1 MLDPLE
7 MMVRQEEREHL
18 TGAIR
23 RLPETERMVLRMVDI
38 EGFSESD
45 TASCAAMPMA
55 KVRSALARAR
65 EMLKARLA

>member
-7 MMVRQEEREHL
+7 MMVRQEERDQM

-23 RLPETERMVLRMVDI
+23 SLPETERLVLRMVDL

-65 EMLKARLA
+65 ALLKARLA

>member
-1 MLDPLE
+1 MEPIDRLIA
-7 MMVRQEEREHL
+7 QEEREHL

-55 KVRSALARAR
+55 KVRSALNRAR